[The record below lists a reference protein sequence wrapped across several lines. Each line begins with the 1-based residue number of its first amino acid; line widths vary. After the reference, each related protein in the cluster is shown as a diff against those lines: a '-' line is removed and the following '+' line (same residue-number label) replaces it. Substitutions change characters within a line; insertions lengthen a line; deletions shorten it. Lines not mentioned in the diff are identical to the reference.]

1 MIKDKKG
8 EKNAKYRI
16 LLPLVVLTILF
27 LALSFIIAFANK
39 KYGNMMDMFGTNVST
54 TTFSGVITTI
64 QILVCVFI
72 VLTDYKIGSKLACV
86 LLSCSLI
93 AVINQCVRTSSITM
107 LPGIL
112 MSAGGIG
119 VVLILYK
126 QLSEINNKTQ
136 ILEELSATDPLTGYL
151 NRRGIEKAIQ
161 TSIDSNETFYLVFF
175 DLDNFKSINDTM
187 GHKIG
192 DKVLCEIADRCS
204 LIPGYDKCIARSGGD
219 EFIIMVKVSEITQIC
234 DFMQTCLSTIGK
246 LIIVDDFKYY
256 ATASLGACKFPDG
269 GSDIDS
275 LMKCADLAMYEAK
288 RNGKNTFR
296 VFTPTL
302 SDQIQQNLNVENEV
316 RHALR
321 NDNFFFEYQPQYSAK
336 DKRIR
341 GFEAL
346 IRMRDSKDNVVM
358 PADFIEIAE
367 NSTLIFEI
375 DHWVLKNAMKQFKTI
390 SGKFNERYKLSINI
404 SAKHLHE
411 VDFAEEVIGIIEY
424 IGFNPELLEL
434 EITEYSFI
442 KATSITSMN
451 LRKLKAYGVTIA
463 LDDFGTGYASLSNL
477 ANIPIDVLK
486 IDSTFIHDVIED
498 CKDDFL
504 KSIIDIGH
512 LFNCNIVSEGV
523 EQANEV
529 DILKKFD
536 CDYIQG
542 HIWSKPLN
550 VTDLEAVMAEND

>member
-16 LLPLVVLTILF
+16 LLPLAVLTILF
-27 LALSFIIAFANK
+27 LALSFIIAFANR

-72 VLTDYKIGSKLACV
+72 VLTDYKIGSKLACI

-93 AVINQCVRTSSITM
+93 AVINQCVKTSSITM

-161 TSIDSNETFYLVFF
+161 KSIDNNEAFYLVFF

-204 LIPGYDKCIARSGGD
+204 LIAGYDKCIARSGGD

-234 DFMQTCLSTIGK
+234 DFMQTCLSTIGR

-269 GSDIDS
+269 ASDIDS
-275 LMKCADLAMYEAK
+275 LLKCADLAMY
-288 RNGKNTFR
+288 
-296 VFTPTL
+296 
-302 SDQIQQNLNVENEV
+302 
-316 RHALR
+316 H
-321 NDNFFFEYQPQYSAK
+321 EYGYC
-336 DKRIR
+336 R
-341 GFEAL
+341 
-346 IRMRDSKDNVVM
+346 
-358 PADFIEIAE
+358 
-367 NSTLIFEI
+367 
-375 DHWVLKNAMKQFKTI
+375 I
-390 SGKFNERYKLSINI
+390 SGKR
-404 SAKHLHE
+404 LH
-411 VDFAEEVIGIIEY
+411 
-424 IGFNPELLEL
+424 
-434 EITEYSFI
+434 
-442 KATSITSMN
+442 
-451 LRKLKAYGVTIA
+451 
-463 LDDFGTGYASLSNL
+463 GT
-477 ANIPIDVLK
+477 
-486 IDSTFIHDVIED
+486 
-498 CKDDFL
+498 
-504 KSIIDIGH
+504 
-512 LFNCNIVSEGV
+512 
-523 EQANEV
+523 
-529 DILKKFD
+529 
-536 CDYIQG
+536 
-542 HIWSKPLN
+542 
-550 VTDLEAVMAEND
+550 